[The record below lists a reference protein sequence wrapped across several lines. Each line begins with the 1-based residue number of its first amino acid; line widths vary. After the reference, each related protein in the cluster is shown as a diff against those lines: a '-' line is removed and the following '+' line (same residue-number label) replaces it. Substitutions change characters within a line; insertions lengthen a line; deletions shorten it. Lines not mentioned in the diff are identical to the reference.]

1 MHEHCM
7 QQLLTNIPINWFL
20 GPARNIMGGLEITF
34 KIIDG
39 LLAAKE
45 TGEKP
50 HLEFLKKDWYKFH
63 REEKEDTK
71 DNFSA
76 EGGSS
81 SSRIV
86 FLQMYG

>member
-1 MHEHCM
+1 MKMHEHCM

-50 HLEFLKKDWYKFH
+50 HLEFLKN
-63 REEKEDTK
+63 RVTK
-71 DNFSA
+71 TQAS
-76 EGGSS
+76 
-81 SSRIV
+81 
-86 FLQMYG
+86 LKQ